1 MSSAIPLPNHGT
13 AFEFAGIQYL
23 LAQEF
28 GREFFNL
35 VDSRFRN
42 HNVVTWFQ
50 QIQDRRALEKQPVYD
65 DAKDPRFLLKEA
77 TFWNS
82 EIRLVV
88 HEVTSGFDD
97 DAKKLLK
104 TLNNWSHQKLDPTPE
119 AFLSLLVQLE
129 SVCISLQLEKLL
141 APLDELID
149 RTKLIKNAVWVPTGV
164 ETSVTPEAADFADK
178 VKRKVEEVKRRPPVG
193 HEWIGKPGDRLIELS
208 RATKDVYEDGLSIK
222 HQLGLDA
229 DEKIAS
235 WLRYYPMGGRLRV
248 DTDGAVLGFNQ
259 GVGYL
264 IGWFG
269 EDPNSDNR
277 EDRGFYLPNDYVFVE
292 NDIRDNSAELL
303 LSEVAV
309 ESVDWVINKL
319 VEAEV
324 PLNTELNM
332 SNYGDVTYVSGESGE
347 ELLIATLH
355 KDLWFPG
362 QLGERLSSD
371 ED

>member
-1 MSSAIPLPNHGT
+1 MTSAIPLPNHGT

-35 VDSRFRN
+35 VDARFRN
-42 HNVVTWFQ
+42 HNVVSWFQ

-82 EIRLVV
+82 EVRLVV
-88 HEVTSGFDD
+88 PEVTSGFDD

-129 SVCISLQLEKLL
+129 SVCIALQLEKLF
-141 APLDELID
+141 APLDELIN
-149 RTKLIKNAVWVPTGV
+149 RTKLIRNAVWVPTGV

-193 HEWIGKPGDRLIELS
+193 HEWIGTPGDRLIELS
-208 RATKDVYEDGLSIK
+208 RATKDVYENGLSIK
-222 HQLGLDA
+222 QQLGPGA

-235 WLRYYPMGGRLRV
+235 WLRYYPLGGRLRV

-269 EDPNSDNR
+269 KDPNSDKP
-277 EDRGFYLPNDYVFVE
+277 EDRGFYLPHEYVLIE
-292 NDIRDNSAELL
+292 NDIRDNTAGLL
-303 LSEVAV
+303 LSQVSADPI
-309 ESVDWVINKL
+309 DWVIEKL
-319 VEAEV
+319 AQSGA

-332 SNYGDVTYVSGESGE
+332 SNYGDLTYVSESGE

-362 QLGERLSSD
+362 QLGERLSS
-371 ED
+371 